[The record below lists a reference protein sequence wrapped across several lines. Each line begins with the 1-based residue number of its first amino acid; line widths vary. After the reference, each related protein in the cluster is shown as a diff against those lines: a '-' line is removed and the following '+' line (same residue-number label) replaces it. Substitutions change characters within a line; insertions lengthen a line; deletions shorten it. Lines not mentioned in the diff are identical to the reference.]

1 MTMNMFEAEYKQAN
15 ENIDKT
21 KIMLDKIK
29 NNKKFGKQFNLISPA
44 IKRKSV
50 QKEYTLDEII
60 EMLLTKKMIM
70 YRD

>member
-29 NNKKFGKQFNLISPA
+29 NNKKFEKQLNLISPA
-44 IKRKSV
+44 IERKSV
-50 QKEYTLDEII
+50 QKEYTLDKII
-60 EMLLTKKMIM
+60 EMLI
-70 YRD
+70 

>member
-1 MTMNMFEAEYKQAN
+1 MFNADYKRAN

-29 NNKKFGKQFNLISPA
+29 NHKNFGKQLNAISPT
-44 IKRKSV
+44 IEYKSV
-50 QKEYTLDEII
+50 HKEYNMDEII
-60 EMLLTKKMIM
+60 EMLLTKKTIM

>member
-29 NNKKFGKQFNLISPA
+29 NNKKFEKQLNLISPA
-44 IKRKSV
+44 IERKSV
-50 QKEYTLDEII
+50 QKEYTLGEII
-60 EMLLTKKMIM
+60 EMLLTNKMIM

>member
-29 NNKKFGKQFNLISPA
+29 NNKKFEKQLNLISPA
-44 IKRKSV
+44 IERKSV
-50 QKEYTLDEII
+50 QKEYTLDKII
-60 EMLLTKKMIM
+60 EMLLTNKMIM